1 MKMKEKRKEE
11 NNVKRRTFRLRE
23 DAEGVMMEHQAE
35 LEHIMRSDRDSLKKL
50 QKVMQL
56 FKTTQAQLWD
66 LQKWGSVSLDV

>member
-11 NNVKRRTFRLRE
+11 NNVKRRKFRLRE
-23 DAEGVMMEHQAE
+23 DAERVMMEHQAE
-35 LEHIMRSDRDSLKKL
+35 LEKIMPSDRDSLRKL

-66 LQKWGSVSLDV
+66 LQRYWSVSLDV